1 MPCQPLTIILSD
13 TDQQALEKLVNRP
26 STPQQIAQRARIV
39 LNAALLQNNAE
50 IARTLNISIKM
61 VRQWRRRWVETTDLS
76 KTVMER
82 LLDNERLGAPL
93 KFTLEQQV
101 ECMVLACRDPMEYG
115 RPISHWTA
123 HELADE
129 LIKQGIVKQISPR
142 QVGRWLAEAELKP
155 HQSRYWL
162 FPPVWPRIWSQSGR
176 H

>member
-1 MPCQPLTIILSD
+1 MPSQPLTITLSD
-13 TDQQALEKLVNRP
+13 TDQQDLEKLAFRP
-26 STPQQIAQRARIV
+26 STPQQIAQRAQIV
-39 LNAALLQNNAE
+39 LKAAIGQNNAE
-50 IARTLNISIKM
+50 IARTLDISIKM

-82 LLDNERLGAPL
+82 LLDSLRPGAPL

-101 ECMVLACRDPMEYG
+101 ECMAMACRDPMEYG
-115 RPISHWTA
+115 RPISHWSA

-129 LIKQGIVKQISPR
+129 LIKQGVVEHISPR

-162 FPPVWPRIWSQSGR
+162 FPPV
-176 H
+176 

>member
-1 MPCQPLTIILSD
+1 MPCQPLTITLSD

-39 LNAALLQNNAE
+39 LKAALGQNNAE
-50 IARTLNISIKM
+50 IARSLDISIKM
-61 VRQWRRRWVETTDLS
+61 ARHWRHYWVETTEQS

-82 LLDNERLGAPL
+82 LRDRQRPGSPL

-101 ECMVLACRDPMEYG
+101 ECMAMACRDPMEYG
-115 RPISHWTA
+115 RPISHWST

-129 LIKQGIVKQISPR
+129 LIKLGIVEQISPR

-162 FPPVWPRIWSQSGR
+162 FPPV
-176 H
+176 